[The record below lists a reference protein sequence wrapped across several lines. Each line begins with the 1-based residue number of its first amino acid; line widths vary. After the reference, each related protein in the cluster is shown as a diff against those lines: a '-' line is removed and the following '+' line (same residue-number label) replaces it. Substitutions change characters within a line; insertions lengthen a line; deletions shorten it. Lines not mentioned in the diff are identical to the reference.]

1 MGRKKNPDPAPD
13 IHGRVTVIN
22 LKGTI
27 EQREH
32 LEKVSRK
39 TMVPAS
45 RIVRA
50 GIDLWMRQNGHS
62 PFPGLEDNDDRAVTN
77 GAIGA
82 DKPVPKPA
90 PKASSKPAPK
100 RTGGR

>member
-1 MGRKKNPDPAPD
+1 MGRKKSPDPAPD
-13 IHGRVTVIN
+13 VHGRVTVIN
-22 LKGTI
+22 LKGSI

-50 GIDLWMRQNGHS
+50 GIDMWMRQNGHP
-62 PFPGLEDNDDRAVTN
+62 PFPGLEDEGEQPKAV
-77 GAIGA
+77 APEPPA
-82 DKPVPKPA
+82 KPA
-90 PKASSKPAPK
+90 TKARGKAKP
-100 RTGGR
+100 